1 MNEASSPPEK
11 PTILAAGGVLCR
23 EGADGPEI
31 LVVHR
36 KRYDDW
42 TLPKGKLKDGESFV
56 AAALREVDEETGC
69 VARLERYLGAIGYEV
84 KGDPKV
90 VLFWRMSVVSQKE
103 IKDHAEVLEVF
114 WMPFSAAVQR
124 LSYADE
130 RAVALRLRKEAAIY
144 KPPKPLDIAPPK
156 GWRRWFWS
164 QKHDYARLLRELRAF
179 RVELALLEAQS
190 QQSDR
195 SWAEAAWDQLNNVAH
210 FLEKKNKDVEGGWVC
225 FHAARRYAMQALD
238 QQELALEASML
249 RAESAKFSSWRADEM
264 KRQLGVEDEEIEP
277 KRVANA
283 MALRDEY
290 ASNQYHKIWLM
301 GDQLGILLIITSLG
315 LLLLLPLVVCSSLY
329 PDCPLHPWGYQ
340 MVTAI
345 LFFGLLGAAFSTAG
359 SLMSATAQTKIPE
372 RVANRFVTITRALFG
387 AGVGLAGY
395 AFYQSKVLDI
405 HLGSEG
411 SPSGAL
417 AVAFLFGFAGER
429 LIARVLSS
437 LGADKS

>member
-1 MNEASSPPEK
+1 
-11 PTILAAGGVLCR
+11 
-23 EGADGPEI
+23 
-31 LVVHR
+31 
-36 KRYDDW
+36 
-42 TLPKGKLKDGESFV
+42 LPKGKLKPGESFV
-56 AAALREVDEETGC
+56 AAALREVEEETGC
-69 VARLERYLGAIGYEV
+69 VARLEGYLGAIGYEV

-90 VLFWRMSVVSQKE
+90 VLFWRMSLVSQKE
-103 IKDHAEVLEVF
+103 IEDHDEVSEVS
-114 WMPFSAAVQR
+114 WMPLSTAVTR
-124 LSYADE
+124 LTYADE
-130 RAVALRLRKEAAIY
+130 RVVALRARKEGGTYRSPAS
-144 KPPKPLDIAPPK
+144 LDIAPTK
-156 GWRRWFWS
+156 GWRRWLWS

-179 RVELALLEAQS
+179 RVELALLEARS
-190 QQSDR
+190 QQQDR
-195 SWAEAAWDQLNNVAH
+195 SWAAAAWDQLNNVAH
-210 FLEKKNKDVEGGWVC
+210 YLEKKNKDVEGGWVC
-225 FHAARRYAMQALD
+225 FHAARRYAMHALD

-264 KRQLGVEDEEIEP
+264 KRQLAVADEEIEP

-301 GDQLGILLIITSLG
+301 GDQLSTLLIIAFLG
-315 LLLLLPLVVCSSLY
+315 LLLLLPPLVVCSSLY

-372 RVANRFVTITRALFG
+372 RVANRFVTITRSLFG

-429 LIARVLSS
+429 LIARVLGS
-437 LGADKS
+437 LGAEKS